1 MVTWIELITVLGQ
14 DKLSRGATD
23 STRQLMRH
31 WRFILV
37 CKSDWQMAG
46 KLSECKSVDFVDGG
60 VTEGCLNAAPFRGQW
75 SWLSRSRLRESVRSV
90 LKDYAA

>member
-1 MVTWIELITVLGQ
+1 
-14 DKLSRGATD
+14 
-23 STRQLMRH
+23 
-31 WRFILV
+31 
-37 CKSDWQMAG
+37 MAG

-90 LKDYAA
+90 LTNFKSRLGERQYAVPQKGYTFSCKNSDHSCICSL